1 MSTEPTEIDAMD
13 TADFDEKLAAMID
26 HTLLKPE
33 AQETDVLRLCEE
45 ARTYSFA
52 SVCVNPSWVRL
63 CHDSLRGSAA
73 RVCTVIGFPLGSN
86 RSDLKTR
93 EAGLALQDGAEE
105 FDMVLHVGRLKQGD
119 IAYVERDIAEVTAV
133 VKSVSD
139 EYIVKVILEI
149 CLLTNSEIAAACRMV
164 QHAGADFVKTSTGFS
179 TGGATLEAVQLMR
192 EVVGQ
197 NAGVKASGGI
207 RDRAAALAM
216 IDAGAN
222 RIGTSSSIAIVS
234 T

>member
-1 MSTEPTEIDAMD
+1 MKI
-13 TADFDEKLAAMID
+13 ADFDAKLAAMID

-33 AQETDVLRLCEE
+33 AQEKDVLRLCDE

-52 SVCVNPSWVRL
+52 SVCVNPSWVHL

-86 RSDLKTR
+86 RSDLKMR
-93 EAGLALQDGAEE
+93 EAELALQDGAEE

-119 IAYVERDIAEVTAV
+119 IAYVEREIAEVTAV

-149 CLLTNSEIAAACRMV
+149 CLLTDSEIAAACRLV

-197 NAGVKASGGI
+197 NVGVKASGGI